1 MSDRKGGRTN
11 RFAPL
16 LHTLSPPTGL
26 YFLVARLHSP
36 AARTTRLATSAL
48 LPSLAHAR
56 QDAAAQ
62 RDGRLGGAITF
73 WESTQAPSKKEHT
86 SGQHPITL
94 EATEEHGGKY

>member
-1 MSDRKGGRTN
+1 MRLNSSISLN
-11 RFAPL
+11 
-16 LHTLSPPTGL
+16 LS
-26 YFLVARLHSP
+26 ARLP
-36 AARTTRLATSAL
+36 RPRQLGTRPGQPRGASCRQIIASSKVSHAL

-56 QDAAAQ
+56 EDSAAQ

>member
-1 MSDRKGGRTN
+1 MSHQKGGEPRGSP
-11 RFAPL
+11 PL
-16 LHTLSPPTGL
+16 LHALAPPT
-26 YFLVARLHSP
+26 VLHSP
-36 AARTTRLATSAL
+36 VARTTRLATSAL

-56 QDAAAQ
+56 EDSAAQ
-62 RDGRLGGAITF
+62 RDGCLGGRITF